1 MKKLLV
7 LSFLI
12 IFSTSIF
19 AQDAWKTVEKVVV
32 NGTVVTKSSIM
43 NDNIAKTVNKTKF
56 GSTET
61 IINLKQNKITVINNI
76 AKTYQEIN
84 LKEYIKFA
92 QNVAENMRAQG
103 YIDPK
108 KVLPKI
114 EYKLLGTD
122 KVANWN
128 TQHYMVLVDNKN
140 YMEVWVAKSLKDS
153 PALKF
158 RKKFASLM
166 PESLVKYR
174 SIQAKIKDHFLNT
187 GMIVKSVKL
196 PLNKKMPKVTQ
207 TIISLSMIKLTPDM
221 LKIPANYVS
230 KSASGVTN

>member
-1 MKKLLV
+1 MFIV
-7 LSFLI
+7 LF

-19 AQDAWKTVEKVVV
+19 GEDAWKTVEKVVV
-32 NGTVVTKSSIM
+32 NGTVVTKSSIT
-43 NDNIAKTVNKTKF
+43 NNNIAKTINKTKF

-61 IINLKQNKITVINNI
+61 IINLKQNKIIIINNI

-84 LKEYIKFA
+84 LAEYIKFA

-103 YIDPK
+103 YIDPQT
-108 KVLPKI
+108 VLPKL
-114 EYKLLGTD
+114 EYKLLGTQ
-122 KVANWN
+122 KISNWN

-140 YMEVWVAKSLKDS
+140 YMEIWVAKSLKDS

-158 RKKFASLM
+158 RKKFASMM

-174 SIQAKIKDHFLNT
+174 SIQAKIKDHFAKT

-207 TIISLSMIKLTPDM
+207 TITSISMIKLTPDM
-221 LKIPANYVS
+221 LKIPANYIS
-230 KSASGVTN
+230 KSSGATN